1 MWEGLGDFEIEKKE
15 EKTTYCHSTFIGE
28 DLFKQY
34 LTVQPLVGSS
44 EIKWQFDTVGFL
56 LV

>member
-34 LTVQPLVGSS
+34 LTVQPLVGSRD
-44 EIKWQFDTVGFL
+44 IK
-56 LV
+56 